1 MIRRILTTICLLW
14 LLLCLSSCV
23 ACSSFARFDP
33 QNAVERFD
41 RFAEWLSQSQIT
53 GDRNLIG
60 QRSCAKDAYTGEYR
74 AQCSSASGREVIF
87 GGASVKERILKLFA
101 SIETVSG
108 KATLRIRLGA
118 SVKEYP
124 ADEYGRLE
132 TELKLNGGGN
142 YIMLC
147 YENFTGTIVLSSAY
161 AE

>member
-1 MIRRILTTICLLW
+1 MIRRILTVICLLW

-23 ACSSFARFDP
+23 ACSSFPHFDP
-33 QNAVERFD
+33 QDAVERFD

-53 GDRNLIG
+53 ADKNLIG
-60 QRSCAKDAYTGEYR
+60 QRNCAKDAYTGEYR
-74 AQCSSASGREVIF
+74 AQCRSASGREVIF
-87 GGASVKERILKLFA
+87 GGASVKERTLKLSA
-101 SIETVSG
+101 AIETVSG

-124 ADEYGRLE
+124 ADEYDRLE

-147 YENFTGTIVLSSAY
+147 YEDFTGTIVLSSSY
-161 AE
+161 TE